1 MQKRK
6 AILTLLLVC
15 GPVFISGC
23 LLLAVGAAAA
33 GTVAYVSGDLEAV
46 EGKSLDEVY
55 EATKKAMEQLEL
67 VVSEDDKDKTS
78 ALVIGRDS
86 SDRRYKVKLARAT
99 ENSTKISI
107 RFGTIGNEE
116 KSTMLYGKIKENLE

>member
-15 GPVFISGC
+15 APVFVSGC
-23 LLLAVGAAAA
+23 VLLAVGAAAA
-33 GTVAYVSGDLEAV
+33 GTVAYVGGDLEAV

-55 EATKKAMEQLEL
+55 AATKKAMEQLEL
-67 VVSEDDKDKTS
+67 SISTDTKDKTS
-78 ALVIGRDS
+78 ALVIARDAT
-86 SDRRYKVKLARAT
+86 DKRFKVKLARAT
-99 ENSTKISI
+99 ENSTKMSI

-116 KSTMLYGKIKENLE
+116 KSTMLYGKIKENLK